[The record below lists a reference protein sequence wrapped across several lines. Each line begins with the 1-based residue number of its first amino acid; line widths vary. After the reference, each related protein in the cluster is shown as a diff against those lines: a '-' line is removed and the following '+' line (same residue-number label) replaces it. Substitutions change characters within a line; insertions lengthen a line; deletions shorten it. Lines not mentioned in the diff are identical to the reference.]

1 MTLGVVLA
9 FTLAAIGLLGL
20 IFAWRG
26 ATQLIHPPHRHAET
40 SPTTYQLAYENIS
53 FTARDG
59 FTLRGWFISAPNPQG
74 TIVVC
79 HGYTGE
85 CSPDLEY
92 APLFHQH
99 HYNTLYFDFRGH
111 GMSDGNYTS
120 LVYYERRDLLA
131 ALDFLRARGI
141 EQVGLYGLSMGGAI
155 ALATASLSPMVIG
168 VLSDCAFAELWH
180 VARNNIFKRHIP
192 IIIAGIIGWL
202 VVAIAS
208 IRLRANLFSADP
220 IHWVSRITP
229 RPLLLMQAA
238 NDEDV
243 PIAESQ
249 SLFAA
254 AGEPKE
260 LWLVPNAT
268 HREIQKVAFEEY
280 PQRVIAFFD
289 RVFSNQ
295 STVNRKQE
303 TVKQ

>member
-1 MTLGVVLA
+1 MNLGVVFALGFAALA
-9 FTLAAIGLLGL
+9 TLVL
-20 IFAWRG
+20 IIAWRG
-26 ATQLIHPPHRHAET
+26 ATQLIHPPHRRAET
-40 SPTTYQLAYENIS
+40 SPVNYQLDYEIIS
-53 FTARDG
+53 FTACDG
-59 FTLRGWFISAPNPQG
+59 FTLRGWFIPTPNPQG

-92 APLFHQH
+92 APLFHQY

-131 ALDFLRARGI
+131 ALDFLRVRGI
-141 EQVGLYGLSMGGAI
+141 ERVGLYGMSMGGAI
-155 ALATASLSPMVIG
+155 ALATASLSPMVVG
-168 VLSDCAFAELWH
+168 VLSDCAFAELCH
-180 VARNNIFKRHIP
+180 IVRHNVEKRHVPRIL
-192 IIIAGIIGWL
+192 AGSIGWL
-202 VVAIAS
+202 VVAIAG

-220 IHWVSRITP
+220 IRWVGRIAP

-238 NDEDV
+238 NDDDV

-268 HREIQKVAFEEY
+268 HRNIESVAREEY
-280 PQRVIAFFD
+280 RQRVIAFFD
-289 RVFSNQ
+289 KCFIANHNLASKKSQ
-295 STVNRKQE
+295 
-303 TVKQ
+303 